1 MMYLTTPQVAG
12 LVMSITSI
20 ACLFIMVSGYYMIKL
35 MTPQRVAVSV
45 TMPTAQSVRPDISR
59 LRQLTRTLPTTT
71 PKDIYT
77 RTLIDA
83 LATTLQKA
91 SAYATIMDDDPE
103 RGREGLDRAIRQF
116 RATLRNLT

>member
-45 TMPTAQSVRPDISR
+45 TMPTVQPVRSDISR
-59 LRQLTRTLPTTT
+59 LRKLADSLPYF
-71 PKDIYT
+71 PPQDE
-77 RTLIDA
+77 RLRA
-83 LATTLQKA
+83 LSQTLQRA
-91 SAYATIMDDDPE
+91 LTWMDLFDESPEAARRGIESALKQAT
-103 RGREGLDRAIRQF
+103 
-116 RATLRNLT
+116 ATFDSLT